1 MSFSLSKC
9 LGVQLCLQRLAEGF
23 VLRILRGSWLC
34 VCINTDIEIDIHI
47 DICIYI
53 HIYIYMSL
61 NVYTIV
67 SNAAWLISV
76 TWLMHVCRHAFYLS
90 GGTLIHEC
98 DMPQETNSKNKSN
111 PASLGCPLSVLEV
124 FSHCLHPLWEGYGV
138 ATMSRML
145 KNTGLFAEYRS
156 LL

>member
-1 MSFSLSKC
+1 
-9 LGVQLCLQRLAEGF
+9 
-23 VLRILRGSWLC
+23 
-34 VCINTDIEIDIHI
+34 
-47 DICIYI
+47 
-53 HIYIYMSL
+53 MSL
-61 NVYTIV
+61 NVYTLV

-90 GGTLIHEC
+90 IGTLIHEC
-98 DMPQETNSKNKSN
+98 DMLQETNSKKKSN